1 MNHLPEKLR
10 HNRAA
15 ALISLIFLIL
25 LGRAGYLLLRQLHG
39 HVVTD
44 PALFLPGQ
52 ESVLA
57 PEPAEQQTYLLLLL
71 AALPVMYGTFRLTR
85 RVRLPGRLP
94 PALWCV
100 FSFVMLLW
108 PSAEWL
114 YIIALHSLDAPWK
127 IPVIAAIMGM
137 AGAALFRFR
146 ARKGKTAILFGLLGI
161 AAVLSFNFSLYLPGY
176 FTEYFTHHFEVLC
189 FPIAQAA
196 HGLVPLHQ
204 YGFYPNF
211 LAPLWSL
218 LPLSTLS
225 VNIVLLV
232 LAWACLAVLLIAFH
246 RIARSG
252 ISLLLTG
259 IILIYL
265 CTPVAAVANGE
276 ILDPYFAYFPIR
288 TLFPVL
294 HIALFLYF
302 LQAEKQLRATWWL
315 LLGAF
320 AGCGVFWN
328 LDSGIVGT
336 VCWGAFLILDGRFR
350 KWRRAGWF
358 GVGWLAACV
367 VLWNYLAFL
376 GGEPLTFAA
385 LFRAPKIFAENGFFM
400 IPLPDWPCAWGFFA
414 VVYGIGLSLGVA
426 GVLLPG
432 TTTPSRRA
440 RTTLFL
446 ALMGSGL
453 AAYYVGRS
461 HNLSL
466 GSCVFPAVV
475 LLGIFLDDAVRLF
488 RLHISSRYEEIAAA
502 LPTMLLF
509 ALFMLNLILFAPQ
522 VCFATKFNC
531 TELAANRVSQFHEEA
546 DFIRNH
552 ADGRAVNI
560 FGPYQALLFLESGCT
575 ADIVNSSEN
584 EIILQEEYIRLL
596 DALARSGAPLFIN
609 QWSRFLPEEFLARY
623 YVLLGVSPTG
633 VRYYEPGPRQARPEA
648 TLKQPASYNSS
659 SSCAAPG
666 SR

>member
-1 MNHLPEKLR
+1 MNHFPEKLR
-10 HNRAA
+10 QNRAA
-15 ALISLIFLIL
+15 TLLSLILLIL
-25 LGRAGYLLLRQLHG
+25 LGRAGYLLLQQLYG

-44 PALFLPGQ
+44 PSLFLPGQ

-57 PEPAEQQTYLLLLL
+57 PEPAEQQTYVLLLL
-71 AALPVMYGTFRLTR
+71 AALPVMYGTLCLSR
-85 RVRLPGRLP
+85 RFRLPGRLP
-94 PALWCV
+94 PAAWCI

-108 PSAEWL
+108 PTAEWL

-127 IPVIAAIMGM
+127 IPVIAAIMVV

-146 ARKGKTAILFGLLGI
+146 AKKGKTAILIGLLGI

-176 FTEYFTHHFEVLC
+176 LTEYFTHHFEVLC

-196 HGLVPLHQ
+196 RGQVPLHQ

-225 VNIVLLV
+225 VNIVFLV

-252 ISLLLTG
+252 IALLLTG
-259 IILIYL
+259 IVLIYL

-276 ILDPYFAYFPIR
+276 VLDPYFAYFPIR

-294 HIALFLYF
+294 HIAFFLYF
-302 LQAEKQLRATWWL
+302 LRAEKQLHATWWL

-336 VCWGAFLILDGRFR
+336 VCWGVFLVLDGRLR
-350 KWRRAGWF
+350 EWRRVGWFAAGW
-358 GVGWLAACV
+358 VAACV
-367 VLWNYLAFL
+367 VLWNYLGIL
-376 GGEPLTFAA
+376 GDEPLTFAA

-414 VVYGIGLSLGVA
+414 VVYGIGLSFGVA
-426 GVLLPG
+426 GMLLPG

-440 RTTLFL
+440 RTTFFL
-446 ALMGSGL
+446 ALMGCGL

-466 GSCVFPAVV
+466 GSCIFPAVV
-475 LLGIFLDDAVRLF
+475 LLGIFLDDAARLF
-488 RLHISSRYEEIAAA
+488 PLKQMRSGAVCTV
-502 LPTMLLF
+502 LPMLLLF
-509 ALFMLNLILFAPQ
+509 ALFALNLILFAPQ
-522 VCFATKFNC
+522 ICFAAKFNC
-531 TELAANRVSQFHEEA
+531 SALAANRISEFRA
-546 DFIRNH
+546 DADLIRRC

-560 FGPYQALLFLESGCT
+560 FGPYQSILFLESGCR
-575 ADIVNSSEN
+575 ADIVNSSEI
-584 EIILQEEYIRLL
+584 EIILREEYIRLL
-596 DALARSGAPLFIN
+596 DALARSEAPLFIN
-609 QWSRFLPEEFLARY
+609 NWSRFLPEEFLGRY
-623 YVLLGVSPTG
+623 YVLKGVSPTG
-633 VRYYEPGPRQARPEA
+633 VRYYEPR
-648 TLKQPASYNSS
+648 
-659 SSCAAPG
+659 AAAG
-666 SR
+666 GGGTE